1 MQSKGLEQAINKF
14 ITDTNPATAMAVIQ
28 SCEGFVVKH
37 AMSWKNPTLSPAEK
51 IREVMAEMFLILLE
65 DFRADLS
72 KGAFSV
78 LSYLGLK
85 LRRLVRPEPIK
96 VMAFADM
103 SDLTDT
109 GRYNFSQAKMS
120 LTNEIVTAVRCALAQ
135 QKMQTSGMLEFL
147 FIHIYPEVSW
157 ASRLLAE
164 TYQEDRQQRHAAD
177 RKRHVKFNQVLRQ
190 YFNGLKSGSWHEIR
204 EWSSGERSHL
214 AWRIIDL
221 SVAQT
226 DSELLE
232 ELNIVAQWR
241 DNFTRQ
247 KCVIDN
253 GVAAAQKLFLSLKNR
268 YMPVEEPAKA
278 AAEEAQAYMA
288 DFDLIGSLLAI
299 VSSNNQ
305 VADAAK
311 NYEAPE
317 IKQDESIV
325 AGVFSQDFK
334 QAADEINQWL
344 KQLLKDK

>member
-1 MQSKGLEQAINKF
+1 MQSKGLEQAIVKF
-14 ITDTNPATAMAVIQ
+14 VANANPANAMAVIQ

-37 AMSWKNPTLSPAEK
+37 AMSWKNPALSPAEK

-72 KGAFSV
+72 KSTFSV

-85 LRRLVRPEPIK
+85 LRRLVRPEPVR
-96 VMAFADM
+96 VMAFAEM
-103 SDLTDT
+103 GEFIDT

-120 LTNEIVTAVRCALAQ
+120 LTNEIVNAVRCTLAQ
-135 QKMQTSGMLEFL
+135 QKMQAGGMLEFL

-157 ASRLLAE
+157 ASRVLAE
-164 TYQEDRQQRHAAD
+164 TYQEDQQQRHAAD
-177 RKRHVKFNQVLRQ
+177 RKRHVKFNQTLRS
-190 YFNGLKSGSWHEIR
+190 YFNELKCGSWQDIR
-204 EWSSGERSHL
+204 DWSSGERSHL

-226 DSELLE
+226 DGKLLE
-232 ELNIVAQWR
+232 ELNVVAEWR
-241 DNFTRQ
+241 DNFTKQ
-247 KCVIDN
+247 KSVVDN

-268 YMPVEEPAKA
+268 YLPVVEPARV
-278 AAEEAQAYMA
+278 AAEEAQAYMTE
-288 DFDLIGSLLAI
+288 FDLLGSLLAR

-311 NYEAPE
+311 KYGVPVV
-317 IKQDESIV
+317 KQDESIV
-325 AGVFSQDFK
+325 ANMFAQDFK
-334 QAADEINQWL
+334 QAADEISQWL